1 MEISIPLFLRPRAMF
16 IVQVPDLA
24 KHAAQ
29 YLLSYIASL
38 AHRMDGE
45 PDSNQ

>member
-1 MEISIPLFLRPRAMF
+1 MF
-16 IVQVPDLA
+16 IVHDPDPTG
-24 KHAAQ
+24 HAAQ